1 MSAPLLPAVSHAN
14 RPRAAAPAAAALTA
28 AACLLLVGCS
38 GGPATSSGA
47 ASSARAIA
55 KPQPVP
61 AGAPGFTGAS
71 NQRAHLMVVPP
82 PAGQAIIYTASL
94 TVRAGDIRAAATR
107 AARLAGAAGGYVS
120 GETARFSRRNPA
132 EGTIVIQLKIPV
144 ARYQATLAALSAR
157 LGTRIS
163 LSQHARDVTQTVAD
177 VTSRVASAKAGIAQL
192 RRLLARAG
200 SVSSLL
206 KVQEQINAQESDL
219 EALQSQQRAL
229 AHQTTYGTV
238 SVMLVSKPPPPAA
251 GPVKL
256 ASGFTGG
263 LAAGWHALRR
273 VTSWLL
279 TGVGALLPFAL
290 FVIIAG
296 YAALRGWRRLG
307 RHRARRRPAGPRPAG

>member
-1 MSAPLLPAVSHAN
+1 MSAPLLPAVSRAN

-38 GGPATSSGA
+38 GAPATSSGA
-47 ASSARAIA
+47 ASAARAIA

-71 NQRAHLMVVPP
+71 DQRAHLMVVPP
-82 PAGQAIIYTASL
+82 PAGQAVIYTASL

-177 VTSRVASAKAGIAQL
+177 VTSRVASARAGIAQL

-238 SVMLVSKPPPPAA
+238 SVMLVSKPPAAA

-279 TGVGALLPFAL
+279 TGVGAILPFAL
-290 FVIIAG
+290 FVIIAVF
-296 YAALRGWRRLG
+296 AALRGWRWLA
-307 RHRARRRPAGPRPAG
+307 RHRAGGRPAGPRPAG